1 MSAAEA
7 DVADDAFFEDAVA
20 AANLTLKEG
29 EVVAG
34 YQCYENGSILVPLA
48 DGGNQTVHSP
58 DDVNANIHKVRQ
70 NELLPIHGRRR
81 ETGNKLPGGAGAIF
95 QVPKLGS
102 KKSGDS
108 VRVLTEEKASSY
120 PRNIHSISP
129 VLPGSSLAQHLQCG
143 TEQHGLKLG
152 LNLARLG

>member
-7 DVADDAFFEDAVA
+7 DVADDAFFDEAAA
-20 AANLTLKEG
+20 AANLTLLREG

-58 DDVNANIHKVRQ
+58 DDVNANIHKVRE
-70 NELLPIHGRRR
+70 NELLPIHERWR

-129 VLPGSSLAQHLQCG
+129 VLPGSSLAQHPQCSVAP
-143 TEQHGLKLG
+143 ERDR
-152 LNLARLG
+152 AAWP

>member
-1 MSAAEA
+1 MSAEA
-7 DVADDAFFEDAVA
+7 DVADDAFYEE

-58 DDVNANIHKVRQ
+58 EDVNANIHKVRQ
-70 NELLPIHGRRR
+70 NELHESWR

-102 KKSGDS
+102 KKSGGS
-108 VRVLTEEKASSY
+108 LRMLTSSLDREKASSY
-120 PRNIHSISP
+120 PVSSQHSFNFAC
-129 VLPGSSLAQHLQCG
+129 SSWQFIIAQHLQC
-143 TEQHGLKLG
+143 TIAPERA
-152 LNLARLG
+152 LNEA